1 MLLSQ
6 DLWLDTASKM
16 VTSLVEHFS
25 NDNTTEH
32 FGLCYIFSW
41 KSHLIAV
48 DSSGNFRQKLSFADL
63 EVLTNIFKAKY
74 VATTVN
80 EMNDDEEENAYS

>member
-1 MLLSQ
+1 ML
-6 DLWLDTASKM
+6 KP
-16 VTSLVEHFS
+16 
-25 NDNTTEH
+25 
-32 FGLCYIFSW
+32 GR

-48 DSSGNFRQKLSFADL
+48 DSSGNFRQKLSFDDL
-63 EVLTNIFKAKY
+63 EVLTNVFKAKY